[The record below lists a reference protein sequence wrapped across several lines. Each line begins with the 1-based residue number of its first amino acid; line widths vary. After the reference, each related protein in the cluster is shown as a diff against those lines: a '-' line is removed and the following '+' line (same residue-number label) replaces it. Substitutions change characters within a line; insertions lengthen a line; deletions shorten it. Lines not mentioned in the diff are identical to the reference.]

1 MQTVHDESS
10 SEQDLQKTEKS
21 LNKLFEK
28 KLEEYDDDEELINDE
43 LEHNLEDSIENYEI
57 PEESKISKTLSDRTT
72 RTIVVLILCLL

>member
-28 KLEEYDDDEELINDE
+28 KLEEYDDDEEELINDE

-57 PEESKISKTLSDRTT
+57 PDESKISKILSD
-72 RTIVVLILCLL
+72 

>member
-28 KLEEYDDDEELINDE
+28 KLEEYDEDEEELINDE
-43 LEHNLEDSIENYEI
+43 LGHNLEDSIENYEI
-57 PEESKISKTLSDRTT
+57 PEESKISKILSD
-72 RTIVVLILCLL
+72 

>member
-10 SEQDLQKTEKS
+10 CEQDLQKTEKS

-28 KLEEYDDDEELINDE
+28 KLEEYDEDEEELINDE

-57 PEESKISKTLSDRTT
+57 PEESKISKILSD
-72 RTIVVLILCLL
+72 

>member
-43 LEHNLEDSIENYEI
+43 LERNLEDSIENYEI
-57 PEESKISKTLSDRTT
+57 PEESKISKILSD
-72 RTIVVLILCLL
+72 

>member
-28 KLEEYDDDEELINDE
+28 KLEEYDDDEEELINDE

-57 PEESKISKTLSDRTT
+57 PEESKISKILSD
-72 RTIVVLILCLL
+72 

>member
-57 PEESKISKTLSDRTT
+57 PEESKISKILSD
-72 RTIVVLILCLL
+72 

>member
-28 KLEEYDDDEELINDE
+28 KLEEYDDDEEELINDE
-43 LEHNLEDSIENYEI
+43 LEHNLEDSIEYYEI
-57 PEESKISKTLSDRTT
+57 PEESKISKILSD
-72 RTIVVLILCLL
+72 

>member
-28 KLEEYDDDEELINDE
+28 KLEEYDDDEEELINDE
-43 LEHNLEDSIENYEI
+43 LEHNLDDSIENYEI
-57 PEESKISKTLSDRTT
+57 PEESKISKILSD
-72 RTIVVLILCLL
+72 